1 MPLGRLLHKE
11 DEIGSYFNVFF
22 LLIIQQGGR
31 KYRKR
36 KKKKEMREILL
47 CAYFFKK
54 MEFVLYFRILAFR
67 WEFVA

>member
-1 MPLGRLLHKE
+1 MPLERLLHKE

-22 LLIIQQGGR
+22 LPIIQKGSR
-31 KYRKR
+31 KNRKR
-36 KKKKEMREILL
+36 KKNKEMREMLL

-54 MEFVLYFRILAFR
+54 MVFVLYFRILAFR